1 MPEYTLLVCV
11 ALPAVVLL
19 ELVVLRASEVDA
31 DRPPPIRALNMVGN
45 DSEECPDGTGHH
57 VERAFVKEC

>member
-1 MPEYTLLVCV
+1 LRLEADLESVLRRLV
-11 ALPAVVLL
+11 LEL

-57 VERAFVKEC
+57 VERGGEEC

>member
-1 MPEYTLLVCV
+1 MILE
-11 ALPAVVLL
+11 L

-31 DRPPPIRALNMVGN
+31 DRPPPMRALNMVGN

-57 VERAFVKEC
+57 VEGGGEEC